1 MNWDPAALTV
11 TGLIATFLSLIF
23 AVAAHA
29 STSKRA
35 KERQSLRR
43 MLDARE
49 QSSAHPTGLPTD
61 AANDPAVVTTPP
73 TQSPPRARPA
83 VATSGPSPAPA
94 IPPAVS
100 EPPRRPANAPI
111 TMFKRYTTQP
121 QTPAG
126 EPAAPGGA
134 PKPTDESEPLWD

>member
-11 TGLIATFLSLIF
+11 TGLIATFLSLLF

-35 KERQSLRR
+35 KERLALRR

-49 QSSAHPTGLPTD
+49 QSSAQPLAMATEP
-61 AANDPAVVTTPP
+61 ARDPAVGTAPLMP
-73 TQSPPRARPA
+73 SPPRARPTGA
-83 VATSGPSPAPA
+83 MPAPSPAPA

-121 QTPAG
+121 QPSTA
-126 EPAAPGGA
+126 EPAASGG
-134 PKPTDESEPLWD
+134 PTNPTDENEPVWD

>member
-1 MNWDPAALTV
+1 MSWDPAALTV
-11 TGLIATFLSLIF
+11 TGLIATILSLVF

-49 QSSAHPTGLPTD
+49 RASPPPAVLPTE
-61 AANDPAVVTTPP
+61 AASDPAVVTAPP
-73 TQSPPRARPA
+73 MKSPSQVRPA
-83 VATSGPSPAPA
+83 VAPAGPPPAPA

-100 EPPRRPANAPI
+100 EPPRRPPNAPI

-121 QTPAG
+121 QATAGESAAPAG
-126 EPAAPGGA
+126 AS
-134 PKPTDESEPLWD
+134 KPTDEDEPLWD